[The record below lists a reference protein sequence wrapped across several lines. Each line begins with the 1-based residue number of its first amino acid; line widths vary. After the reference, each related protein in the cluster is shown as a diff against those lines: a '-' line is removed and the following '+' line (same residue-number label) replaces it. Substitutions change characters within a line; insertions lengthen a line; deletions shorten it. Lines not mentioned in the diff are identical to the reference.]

1 MFNFGKNR
9 KLRKERKRLREHVA
23 FPLHADDD
31 ILSEQQ
37 IKALKALAE
46 ELDAVSG
53 AEAGTIK
60 KCIASGN
67 ERMLKIIPRKKFSTI
82 REYADILA
90 VAMAVAFGIRGLFLQ
105 PFKIPTSSMQPT
117 LFGIHY
123 IAEAGNHNLFLG
135 KIPLLDYPLF
145 SCRKADM
152 TVKKPGE
159 LDIVDGSPPC
169 QGFSTLGKLDCGD
182 NRNQLF

>member
-1 MFNFGKNR
+1 MFNFEKNR

-23 FPLHADDD
+23 FTLHADDD

-105 PFKIPTSSMQPT
+105 PFKNSHKQYAADFIRDSLYCGGRQSQS
-117 LFGIHY
+117 FS
-123 IAEAGNHNLFLG
+123 G
-135 KIPLLDYPLF
+135 KD
-145 SCRKADM
+145 
-152 TVKKPGE
+152 TVA
-159 LDIVDGSPPC
+159 
-169 QGFSTLGKLDCGD
+169 
-182 NRNQLF
+182 